1 MNNKKVMIAISTL
14 LIIGIFSG
22 CVEQQTE
29 IELKAIFDYN
39 PTEDIFINTTISFV
53 DKSTGENII
62 SRSWN
67 FGDGTTLSVENPIHA
82 YDDIGTY
89 EVILKIT
96 GPDGEISNSS
106 QNITITYKPPVANF
120 DHPTENITVNT
131 ELTFTDTSEPGDANI
146 TSWLWAF
153 GDGTSSTEQNPLPH
167 VYTEDKVYA
176 ITLTVTD
183 ANEMTN
189 TKTVWMSV
197 A

>member
-1 MNNKKVMIAISTL
+1 MNNKKVMIAISTIL
-14 LIIGIFSG
+14 VIGIFSG
-22 CVEQQTE
+22 CVERQTE
-29 IELKAIFDYN
+29 VELKAIFDYN
-39 PTEDIFINTTISFV
+39 PAEDIFINTTISFV
-53 DKSTGENII
+53 DKSTGEDIN
-62 SRSWN
+62 SRSWD
-67 FGDGTTLSVENPIHA
+67 FGDGTTSSVENPIHT

-96 GPDGEISNSS
+96 GPNGKTSNSS
-106 QNITITYKPPVANF
+106 QNITITYKPPAADF

-146 TSWLWAF
+146 TSWLWDF
-153 GDGTSSTEQNPLPH
+153 GDGTNSTEQNPLPH
-167 VYTEDKVYA
+167 VYTEDKVYV

-197 A
+197 E